1 MNRLYLYLFAALVLF
16 SACEKAVSFTLD
28 KADAK
33 LVVDASIENGQPPR
47 VVLTHSLDYFSRINA
62 DILARSFV
70 HGAQIDVSNGSLTHR
85 LKEYSVVTD
94 AATLYYY
101 TVDSTNPA
109 TAFVGEMQK
118 TYDLTVQV
126 GTETYTAKTTIPVLA
141 KTIQS
146 LSWKKSEKN
155 EDSLKVMVV
164 ATVQDPPGLGN
175 YIRYYTSVNKGPYY
189 PGFTSVYD
197 DQIVDGQTYE
207 ISVDQGV
214 DRNTEVEYDNNFGL
228 YNRGDTVVIKFANID
243 KATYDFWRTM
253 EYNYQS
259 IGSPF
264 SSPTKVEGNVSNNAL
279 GYFGGY
285 ANQYISIII
294 PK

>member
-1 MNRLYLYLFAALVLF
+1 MTRRYLSLFAALILF
-16 SACEKAVSFTLD
+16 AACEKAVSFTLD

-33 LVVDASIENGQPPR
+33 LVVDASIENGQAPR
-47 VVLTHSLDYFSRINA
+47 VVLTRSLDYFSKINA
-62 DILARSFV
+62 DLLAKSFV
-70 HGAQIDVSNGSLTHR
+70 HDAQIDISNGHLTHR

-101 TVDSTNPA
+101 TVDSANPA
-109 TAFVGEMQK
+109 TAFVGEMKK
-118 TYDLTVQV
+118 TYDLTLRI
-126 GTETYTAKTTIPVLA
+126 GTDTYTAQTTIPAMA
-141 KTIQS
+141 KTIQT

-155 EDSLKVMVV
+155 EDSLKVMVI
-164 ATVQDPPGLGN
+164 ASLQDPPGLGN
-175 YIRYYTSVNKGPYY
+175 YVRYYTSVNKGPYF

-207 ISVDQGV
+207 IPVDKGV
-214 DRNTEVEYDNNFGL
+214 DRNTEIKYDNSYGL
-228 YNRGDTVVIKFANID
+228 FDRGDTVVVKFANID

>member
-1 MNRLYLYLFAALVLF
+1 MTRRYLSLFAALILF
-16 SACEKAVSFTLD
+16 AACEKAVSFTLD

-33 LVVDASIENGQPPR
+33 LVVDASIENGQAPR
-47 VVLTHSLDYFSRINA
+47 VVLTRSLDYFSKINA
-62 DILARSFV
+62 DLLAKSFV
-70 HGAQIDVSNGSLTHR
+70 HDAQIDISNGHLTHR

-101 TVDSTNPA
+101 TVDSANPA
-109 TAFVGEMQK
+109 TAFVGEMKK
-118 TYDLTVQV
+118 TYDLTLRI
-126 GTETYTAKTTIPVLA
+126 GTDTYTAQTTIPAMA
-141 KTIQS
+141 KTIQT

-155 EDSLKVMVV
+155 EDSLKVMVI
-164 ATVQDPPGLGN
+164 ASLQDPPGLGN
-175 YIRYYTSVNKGPYY
+175 YVRYYTSVNKGPYF

-207 ISVDQGV
+207 IPVDKGV
-214 DRNTEVEYDNNFGL
+214 DRNTEIKYDNSYGL
-228 YNRGDTVVIKFANID
+228 FDRGDTVVIKFANID

>member
-1 MNRLYLYLFAALVLF
+1 MTRRYLSLFAALILF
-16 SACEKAVSFTLD
+16 AACEKAVSFTLD

-33 LVVDASIENGQPPR
+33 LVVDASIENGQAPR
-47 VVLTHSLDYFSRINA
+47 VVLTRSLDYFSKINA
-62 DILARSFV
+62 DLLAKSFV
-70 HGAQIDVSNGSLTHR
+70 HDAQIDISNGHLTHR

-101 TVDSTNPA
+101 TVDSANPA
-109 TAFVGEMQK
+109 TAFVGEMKK
-118 TYDLTVQV
+118 TYDLTLRI
-126 GTETYTAKTTIPVLA
+126 GNDTYTAQTTIPAMA

-155 EDSLKVMVV
+155 EDSLKVMVI
-164 ATVQDPPGLGN
+164 ASLQDPPGLGN
-175 YIRYYTSVNKGPYY
+175 YVRYYTSVNKGPYF

-207 ISVDQGV
+207 IPVDKGV
-214 DRNTEVEYDNNFGL
+214 DRNTEIKYDNSYGL
-228 YNRGDTVVIKFANID
+228 FDRGDTVVVKFANID

-253 EYNYQS
+253 EYNYQN

-264 SSPTKVEGNVSNNAL
+264 SSPTKVQGNISNNAL

-285 ANQYISIII
+285 ANQYISIVI